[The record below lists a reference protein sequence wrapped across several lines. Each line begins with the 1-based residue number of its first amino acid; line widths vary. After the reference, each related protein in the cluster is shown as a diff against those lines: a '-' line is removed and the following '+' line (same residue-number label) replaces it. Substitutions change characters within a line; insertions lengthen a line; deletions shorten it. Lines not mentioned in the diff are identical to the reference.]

1 MSTSAHWSTP
11 TSVMVPPSLPLPS
24 PSHSRHLEGCIQ
36 TLSLGSLP
44 RHWPL
49 SRRPPSAAILSFSRF
64 LSRNSSRRAVRAE
77 LLTSVEAACCV
88 GTALPRLFSRS
99 PHKLTGKSSA
109 ARNQNP
115 CSQNRTKIDLFV
127 VQWGPIF
134 VYCSHLLQL
143 SFVRELHVHHNQ
155 RFLNDLVFCISA
167 VPALQ
172 VLGWVCLRNSE
183 YAK

>member
-1 MSTSAHWSTP
+1 
-11 TSVMVPPSLPLPS
+11 MVPPSLPLPS

-143 SFVRELHVHHNQ
+143 SFVTQ
-155 RFLNDLVFCISA
+155 
-167 VPALQ
+167 PALPKRPGFLHLCSTCLAGTGLSMSAQQRICQ
-172 VLGWVCLRNSE
+172 VNQVHPESGGFIACV
-183 YAK
+183 